1 MAEPNGPDILAR
13 VRAGEEDA
21 ARQFFR
27 EHHAL
32 VARIVRNHPS
42 RRHSEEDLC
51 QMVFM
56 KIFTRI
62 DQYAGE
68 VPVAHWISRIAVN
81 TCLGELKK
89 DTLRRE
95 LREADLGEDAVT
107 LLQRVADP
115 TIKQA
120 ESVRDAQEVAQQ
132 LLERLSPTDRMIV
145 ALLHIEQ
152 CSVAETSQLTGL
164 PQAVIKIRAFRAR
177 RKLNKLIQQ
186 LGEKFL

>member
-1 MAEPNGPDILAR
+1 MGEPSGQDLLAR
-13 VRAGEEDA
+13 IRAGEEDA

-32 VARIVRNHPS
+32 VARIVRNHAS

-56 KIFTRI
+56 KIFTRL

-68 VPVAHWISRIAVN
+68 VPVTHWISRIAVN
-81 TCLGELKK
+81 TCLVELKK
-89 DTLRRE
+89 DALRKE
-95 LREADLGEDAVT
+95 LREADLGEDAVM

-115 TIKQA
+115 ATQEA
-120 ESVRDAQEVAQQ
+120 DGARDAQEVAQR

-145 ALLHIEQ
+145 ALLYIEQ
-152 CSVAETSQLTGL
+152 YSVAETSQRTGL

-186 LGEKFL
+186 LGDKIL